1 MNVMVGVGVLSMPNT
16 IAQAGW
22 AGMGVLLLFAAMCCY
37 TAYLMKNC
45 FESKETIQSYP
56 DIGEAAFGKYGR
68 LIIAVSQFYFMP
80 D

>member
-1 MNVMVGVGVLSMPNT
+1 MVGVGVLSMPNT

-22 AGMGVLLLFAAMCCY
+22 AGIGLLILFAAICCY

-45 FESKETIQSYP
+45 FEGKDTIQTYP
-56 DIGEAAFGKYGR
+56 EIGEAAFGTYGR
-68 LIIAVSQFYFMP
+68 LFIAVSQIYFMC